1 MHAIKTVPL
10 VVERGTRSC
19 IFIFDMKKPKSRFL
33 IWSERA
39 LLALG
44 LIGVGAWVSSNAI
57 PALWQDWDNWKFNQE
72 LRGQPATVTAYLG
85 EKQQRA
91 TNAFGVWM
99 GFIIPRETSPR
110 EKPNPSSS
118 PMASSAPLPDDAII
132 GRLSIPRLH
141 LHTTVREGT
150 GNDILALAVGHMRG
164 TAIPGQKGNV
174 AVAGH
179 RDTLFSGLAAIRDGD
194 LIQFE
199 TLHGLYEYQVSATEV
214 VSPQDVGVVKA
225 GAYPELTLITCYP
238 FDYIGP
244 APDRFIVKAR
254 QISSAPQQRL
264 VEASVQPP
272 PPRQEDARPK
282 FVNAVQSNDEGT
294 FSLTKRHSRQLTPGI
309 SIGIDETDADSQVVK
324 GWLWVM
330 PDRHTIWLKDQPA
343 HEPLVFS
350 QNGERRELMITRI
363 TDSSVTGYLLSHDS
377 VNP

>member
-1 MHAIKTVPL
+1 
-10 VVERGTRSC
+10 
-19 IFIFDMKKPKSRFL
+19 MKKPKSRFL
-33 IWSERA
+33 VWTERT
-39 LLALG
+39 LLVLG

-57 PALWQDWDNWKFNQE
+57 PALWQNWDNWKFNHE
-72 LRGQPATVTAYLG
+72 LHGQPATWTAYLG
-85 EKQQRA
+85 EKQQQA
-91 TNAFGVWM
+91 TNAFGAWM
-99 GFIIPRETSPR
+99 GFIIPYEKSAR
-110 EKPNPSSS
+110 EKSHPSSS
-118 PMASSAPLPDDAII
+118 PLPASVPLPDDALI
-132 GRLSIPRLH
+132 GRLSIPRLN

-164 TAIPGQKGNV
+164 TAIPGQQGNV

-199 TLHGLYEYQVSATEV
+199 TLHGLYEYQVSTTQV

-225 GAYPELTLITCYP
+225 GDYPELTLITCYP

-264 VEASVQPP
+264 VEASVQAP
-272 PPRQEDARPK
+272 PPRQEGSRPT
-282 FVNAVQSNDEGT
+282 FVNAVQSVVKPSDEGA
-294 FSLTKRHSRQLTPGI
+294 FSLTKQHSRQLAPGI
-309 SIGIDETDADSQVVK
+309 SIGVDDTDPDSQVVK

-343 HEPLVFS
+343 HQPLVFYQS
-350 QNGERRELMITRI
+350 GERRELMITRV
-363 TDSSVTGYLLSHDS
+363 TDSSVTGYLLSHDP

>member
-1 MHAIKTVPL
+1 
-10 VVERGTRSC
+10 
-19 IFIFDMKKPKSRFL
+19 MKKRKSRFL
-33 IWSERA
+33 AWTERA

-57 PALWQDWDNWKFNQE
+57 PALWQNWDNWKFNQE
-72 LRGQPATVTAYLG
+72 LRGQSATLTAYLG
-85 EKQQRA
+85 EKQQQA
-91 TNAFGVWM
+91 TNAFGAWM
-99 GFIIPRETSPR
+99 GFIIPQEKSPR
-110 EKPNPSSS
+110 EKSSPSSS
-118 PMASSAPLPDDAII
+118 PLAVSVPLPDDALI
-132 GRLSIPRLH
+132 GRLSIPRLN

-199 TLHGLYEYQVSATEV
+199 TLHGLYEYQVSDTEV

-264 VEASVQPP
+264 VEASVQPAP
-272 PPRQEDARPK
+272 QPQEGARPK
-282 FVNAVQSNDEGT
+282 FVNAVQSEVHPGSDGT
-294 FSLTKRHSRQLTPGI
+294 FFLSNQHSRQLAPGI
-309 SIGIDETDADSQVVK
+309 SIGVDETNADSQSVK
-324 GWLWVM
+324 GWLWIM

-350 QNGERRELMITRI
+350 QNGERRELMITRV